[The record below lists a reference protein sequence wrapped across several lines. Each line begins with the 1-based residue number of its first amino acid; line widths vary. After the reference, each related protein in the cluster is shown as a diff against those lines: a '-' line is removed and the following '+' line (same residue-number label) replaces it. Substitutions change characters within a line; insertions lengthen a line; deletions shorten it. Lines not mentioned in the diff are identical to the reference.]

1 MKDRKHVKSEL
12 QIRPS
17 GTVSP
22 EEKAIT
28 PKAEGLLWPST
39 EDQAAMK
46 MENVSRLLETMGSYA
61 P

>member
-1 MKDRKHVKSEL
+1 MLVL

-22 EEKAIT
+22 EEKGNNSM
-28 PKAEGLLWPST
+28 AEGLLWPSI
-39 EDQAAMK
+39 EDQEAMK
-46 MENVSRLLETMGSYA
+46 MENIHRLLEFMGSCA